1 MPPMLATILHELG
14 IPPALIEARGLRA
27 FPEAERLVEAE
38 MGDDGRLHRL
48 VPEVALAWRSMKAAA
63 LNDGV
68 ALRLVSAFRSVERQA
83 EIVRHK
89 LARGE
94 VVVDVLK
101 VCAPPGFSE
110 HHSGCAV
117 DLSVSGEVPLQP
129 GFAQTPA
136 YAWLTAHAADFD
148 FYLSF
153 PEGNPQGYAFEP
165 WHWCHRSA
173 SAV

>member
-14 IPPALIEARGLRA
+14 IPPALIG
-27 FPEAERLVEAE
+27 
-38 MGDDGRLHRL
+38 
-48 VPEVALAWRSMKAAA
+48 
-63 LNDGV
+63 
-68 ALRLVSAFRSVERQA
+68 
-83 EIVRHK
+83 
-89 LARGE
+89 ARGE

-101 VCAPPGFSE
+101 VCVPPGFSE

-165 WHWCHRSA
+165 WHWCHRPA